1 MDKLE
6 FEQWQQVNRFNNW
19 KTSFR
24 REAITGSTHL
34 RQAADWFSK
43 IDQATSTQHV
53 DEAGSVFGC
62 TRTQLEA
69 LDSKIAK
76 GSKQRL
82 QSEFMRKVEVADEM
96 QEKKGL
102 PMLTGR
108 QIAFFRS
115 NDTKGGA
122 IGMNDLLN
130 IELRSATLKIFDRA
144 WEEKHG

>member
-24 REAITGSTHL
+24 REAITGSTHP

-53 DEAGSVFGC
+53 DEA
-62 TRTQLEA
+62 
-69 LDSKIAK
+69 LDSQIAK
-76 GSKQRL
+76 GSDKRL
-82 QSEFMRKVEVADEM
+82 HSEFKRKVEVADET

-115 NDTKGGA
+115 KDIQGRA

-130 IELRSATLKIFDRA
+130 IELRSDTLKMFDRA